1 MCFENWALLDLR
13 RRSTGFGPYDGERI
27 VLHMVPKTR
36 GAVRT
41 VHGWNIFHRAGK
53 ELVY

>member
-1 MCFENWALLDLR
+1 MRFESWAQLDLR
-13 RRSTGFGPYDGERI
+13 HRSMDFGLHDGERI